1 MEAGR
6 RHRGEIELEWRI
18 RLLNN
23 GHNGRDI
30 GNRRWSCVDL
40 IHIVTGMVWTP
51 AGVPK
56 IPVVTAVAMMPSTMP
71 AIGIP
76 IRWIWSG

>member
-1 MEAGR
+1 MEARR
-6 RHRGEIELEWRI
+6 RHRGEIELDWRI

-30 GNRRWSCVDL
+30 GNRRWSYVNL
-40 IHIVTGMVWTP
+40 IHIVTGMVGTP
-51 AGVPK
+51 VRAPK
-56 IPVVTAVAMMPSTMP
+56 ILVVTAVGMMFWTMP
-71 AIGIP
+71 AIGFP